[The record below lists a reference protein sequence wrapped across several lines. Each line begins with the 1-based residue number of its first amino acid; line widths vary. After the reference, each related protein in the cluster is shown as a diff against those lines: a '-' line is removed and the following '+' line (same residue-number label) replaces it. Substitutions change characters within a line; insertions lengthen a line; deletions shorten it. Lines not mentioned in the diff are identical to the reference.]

1 MQANLDLK
9 EEKVKKERKS
19 INYGKWGIY
28 FIIPF
33 FVIYAIFTLIPQLL
47 TVGYSFFSYYE
58 EGLRTVGPK
67 FIFLDNYIKIFTP
80 DKYGTIDVLKYFGNT
95 MIIWVIGA
103 IPQLVISL
111 ILAIIFTSTRLNIK
125 GQAFFKSVF
134 YMPNVIMASAF
145 SLLFFQLFSNTGPV
159 NAILADMGIET
170 INFLAFE
177 IPVRSLI
184 ALMNFMMWF
193 GNTTI
198 LLMAG
203 IQGIDESVFESARM
217 DGASATRVFFDITMP
232 LLKPIFIYVAITSLI
247 GGIQMFDVPQILTN
261 GMGTPDNTSKTIVM
275 YLNSLISVHNYG
287 KAGAV
292 SVILFIITGILS
304 MIVYKSM
311 VKDED

>member
-1 MQANLDLK
+1 MKKKDLENK
-9 EEKVKKERKS
+9 PKS

-33 FVIYAIFTLIPQLL
+33 FVVYGIFTLVPQIL
-47 TVGYSFFSYYE
+47 TFVYSFFKYYE
-58 EGLRTVGPK
+58 EGLSTIGPK
-67 FIFLDNYIKIFTP
+67 FVFLDNYIDIFTP

-95 MIIWVIGA
+95 MIIWLIGA
-103 IPQLVISL
+103 IPQFIVSL

-145 SLLFFQLFSNTGPV
+145 SLLFFQLFSNQGPV
-159 NAILADMGIET
+159 NSILNSMGIET
-170 INFLAFE
+170 IDFLAFT

-184 ALMNFMMWF
+184 ATMNFLMWF

-217 DGASATRVFFDITMP
+217 DGAGATRVFFDITMP
-232 LLKPIFIYVAITSLI
+232 LLKPIFVYVTITSLI
-247 GGIQMFDVPQILTN
+247 GGIQMFDVPQILTA
-261 GMGTPDNTSKTIVM
+261 GFGTPNNTSKTLVM
-275 YLNSLISVHNYG
+275 YLNSLVSMHNYG
-287 KAGAV
+287 KGGAV
-292 SVILFIITGILS
+292 SVVLFILTGILS
-304 MIVYKSM
+304 LIVYKSM